1 MFKHGL
7 LSKKWGSIKIILVA
21 KLFYQFIRPQIRY
34 QEKKFVFRPIK
45 LLIGI
50 ITFLI
55 KLTSNFA
62 LLNS

>member
-7 LSKKWGSIKIILVA
+7 LSKKWGSIKKILVA

-34 QEKKFVFRPIK
+34 QEKKFVFRPVK

-50 ITFLI
+50 ITF
-55 KLTSNFA
+55 
-62 LLNS
+62 